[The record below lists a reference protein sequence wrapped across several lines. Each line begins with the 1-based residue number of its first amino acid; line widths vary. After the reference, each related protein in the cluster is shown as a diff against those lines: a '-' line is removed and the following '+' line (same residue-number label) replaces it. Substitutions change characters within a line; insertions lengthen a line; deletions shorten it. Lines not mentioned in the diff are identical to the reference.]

1 MLIPSRRL
9 LALAV
14 AWTLTAV
21 LVAFFPAWAHV
32 WTWASAAL
40 LAAMLVD
47 VVLFATEP
55 RPAVER
61 RMAGSLPVGV
71 ERDVRLV
78 VSNAARRA
86 LPVTVFDH
94 HPAGFEARAMPTR
107 VRLPARGWA
116 QITYPVRPLER
127 GDHDFGRT
135 DVRTESPFGLFQR
148 QTAAGA
154 PDTVRVYPNFA
165 ALTRFA
171 LAATDNRLS
180 QIGILQRRR
189 RGEGMEFHQLRDY
202 RIGDSLRHVDW
213 KATSRMGRLIAREYQ
228 DERDQTI
235 VFLLDCGR
243 RMAAR
248 DGGLAHF
255 DAALDAAL
263 LLAYVSLRQGDA
275 VGILTMAGAQRFI
288 APRKSAA
295 TVTLMLNRLYDLQ
308 PSMRP
313 ADYHRAAVELM
324 QRVNKRALVVVLSNL
339 RDEDDDT
346 LLPALALLRT
356 RHLVLF
362 ANLREQI
369 LGRAL
374 STHVT
379 DFDRALT
386 HASAAEYL
394 EARSAAFA
402 RLERSGAMVLDV
414 EPPDLPVA
422 LVNLYLEIK
431 RRGTL

>member
-1 MLIPSRRL
+1 MLLPSRL
-9 LALAV
+9 LLLIAAAWAGISV
-14 AWTLTAV
+14 AA
-21 LVAFFPAWAHV
+21 AFVPAWAPL
-32 WTWASAAL
+32 WIYASSAL
-40 LAAMLVD
+40 LAAIIVD
-47 VVLFATEP
+47 AVLFLGEP
-55 RPAVER
+55 RPTVER
-61 RMAGSLPVGV
+61 KVAGALPVGV
-71 ERDVRLV
+71 ERDVFLI
-78 VSNAARRA
+78 VSNTSRRRV
-86 LPVTVFDH
+86 PVSVFDH
-94 HPAGFEARAMPTR
+94 APNGFETRSMPAE

-116 QITYPVRPLER
+116 RLAYPVRPVER
-127 GDHDFGRT
+127 GDHRFGPT
-135 DVRTESPFGLFQR
+135 DVRARSPLGLLER
-148 QTAAGA
+148 QTRAGE
-154 PDTVRVYPNFA
+154 PETVRVYPNFA

-171 LAATDNRLS
+171 IAATDNRLS

-202 RIGDSLRHVDW
+202 RIGDSLRSIDW
-213 KATSRMGRLIAREYQ
+213 KASSRMGRMIAREYE
-228 DERDQTI
+228 DERDQSI

-243 RMAAR
+243 RMTSR
-248 DGGLAHF
+248 DGELSHF
-255 DAALDAAL
+255 DAALNAAL

-275 VGILTMAGAQRFI
+275 VGILTMAGEARYI
-288 APRKSAA
+288 APRKSGA
-295 TVTLMLNRLYDLQ
+295 TVALMLNRLYDLQ
-308 PSMRP
+308 PTLRP
-313 ADYHRAAVELM
+313 PDYHRSAIELM
-324 QRVNKRALVVVLSNL
+324 QRVRKRSLVVVLSNL

-346 LLPALALLRT
+346 LMPALALLRS

-386 HASAAEYL
+386 HAAAAEYL
-394 EARSAAFA
+394 KARTAAFG
-402 RLERSGAMVLDV
+402 RLERSGALVLDV